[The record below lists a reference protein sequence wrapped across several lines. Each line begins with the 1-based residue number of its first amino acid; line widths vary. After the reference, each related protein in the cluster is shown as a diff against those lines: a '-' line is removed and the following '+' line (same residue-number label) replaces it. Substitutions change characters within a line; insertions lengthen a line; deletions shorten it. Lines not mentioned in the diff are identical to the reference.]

1 MQEGP
6 EYRKILA
13 TQIAIS
19 APRAP
24 LQCFAPS
31 ASGARG
37 ALGEPYGVTLPPRAD
52 TQSSQRAGLGW
63 ARTPKYLI
71 YIIYSRWCE
80 PSPAQ
85 KNLLQT
91 RRKLCFCMRWALNP
105 CPLRSCIRIETA
117 RRVSLDSSDMSGW
130 ARLMGR
136 SGTSVEDAHFHALH
150 VAASD

>member
-1 MQEGP
+1 MQSGP
-6 EYRKILA
+6 EFRKVLP

-31 ASGARG
+31 VSGARG
-37 ALGEPYGVTLPPRAD
+37 ALGKPHGVTFPPRAD
-52 TQSSQRAGLGW
+52 TQSSQRARLGW

-105 CPLRSCIRIETA
+105 CPLRSCIRIETV
-117 RRVSLDSSDMSGW
+117 RRVSLVGADMSEW

-136 SGTSVEDAHFHALH
+136 SGTSVEDVDFHALH